1 MIAVIDVDGTLVDT
15 NYHHAVAWFRAFRR
29 VGVTVPV
36 WRVHRAIGMGGDR
49 LVAEVAG
56 DEVERAHG
64 DEVRALWAECFAP
77 MLPEI
82 TPLEGARE
90 LLAAFRA
97 RGDAVVLAS
106 SGKPEH
112 VDHYLDLLDA
122 RPIIDGWTTAA
133 DVDATKP
140 ATDLLEVA
148 LDRTEA
154 GAEDGA
160 EVVTIG
166 DSVWDC
172 QAARRLGVPSVGL
185 RTGGFGTD
193 ELTDAGAAEVYDDL
207 TELRANLATLPTA
220 SPPAGPG
227 VR

>member
-1 MIAVIDVDGTLVDT
+1 MIALIDVDGTLVDT
-15 NYHHAVAWFRAFRR
+15 NYHHAVAWFRAFQLA
-29 VGVTVPV
+29 GVTVPV

-56 DEVERAHG
+56 DEVENAHG
-64 DEVRALWAECFAP
+64 DEVRELWTECFAP

-82 TPLEGARE
+82 TPLQGARDL
-90 LLAAFRA
+90 LLAFRE
-97 RGDAVVLAS
+97 GGHAVVLAS

-112 VDHYLDLLDA
+112 IDHYLDLLDA
-122 RPIIDGWTTAA
+122 RPIIDGWTTAE

-154 GAEDGA
+154 DD

-172 QAARRLGVPSVGL
+172 LAARALGVPSVGL
-185 RTGGFGTD
+185 RTGGFGAD
-193 ELTDAGAAEVYDDL
+193 ELTDAGATHVYDDL
-207 TELRANLATLPTA
+207 AALRANLATLPTGR
-220 SPPAGPG
+220 PK
-227 VR
+227 R

>member
-1 MIAVIDVDGTLVDT
+1 MIALIDVDGTLVDT
-15 NYHHAVAWFRAFRR
+15 NYHHAVAWFRAFQRA
-29 VGVTVPV
+29 GVTVPV

-56 DEVERAHG
+56 DEVENAHG
-64 DEVRALWAECFAP
+64 DKVRELWTECFAP

-82 TPLEGARE
+82 VPLEGARDL
-90 LLAAFRA
+90 LLAFRE
-97 RGDAVVLAS
+97 GGHAVVLAS

-112 VDHYLDLLDA
+112 IDHYLDLLDA
-122 RPIIDGWTTAA
+122 RSIIDGWTTAE

-154 GAEDGA
+154 DD

-172 QAARRLGVPSVGL
+172 EAARRLGVPSVGL

-193 ELTDAGAAEVYDDL
+193 ELTDAGATCVYDDL
-207 TELRANLATLPTA
+207 AALRANLATLPTGRPA
-220 SPPAGPG
+220 S
-227 VR
+227 